1 MAGRIDQNQG
11 AQHARFGKRQGNQG
25 LLEGQSDLTNGIG
38 ESATFFLFAAMC
50 VLSFIFVW
58 RFVPETRG
66 HSLEEIQEMWNKGGS
81 IKSWDETAPKP

>member
-1 MAGRIDQNQG
+1 
-11 AQHARFGKRQGNQG
+11 
-25 LLEGQSDLTNGIG
+25 
-38 ESATFFLFAAMC
+38 MC
-50 VLSFIFVW
+50 VLGFIFVW